1 MTVSSTDIFIVTR
14 LMDFAKCLLGLGSVL
29 DLGVLGGGV
38 EEQEIRVR
46 NGQRRRLRESET

>member
-1 MTVSSTDIFIVTR
+1 MTVSSTDTFIVTR

-29 DLGVLGGGV
+29 DLGVVGGGV

>member
-1 MTVSSTDIFIVTR
+1 MTVSSTDTFIVTR
-14 LMDFAKCLLGLGSVL
+14 LMDFAKFLLGLGSVI
-29 DLGVLGGGV
+29 DLGVVGGGV